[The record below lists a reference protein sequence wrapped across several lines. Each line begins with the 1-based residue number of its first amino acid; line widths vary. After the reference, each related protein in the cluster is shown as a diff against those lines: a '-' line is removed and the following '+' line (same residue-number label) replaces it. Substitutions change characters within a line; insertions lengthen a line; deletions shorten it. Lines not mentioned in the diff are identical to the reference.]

1 LCEPLSHD
9 AGRKHSNQNDTR
21 HEKGRTNMALQSG
34 QPTGYPTTARNQ
46 IQPFFLSAD
55 DYKSKKIVACIKTH
69 TELLHLLNFRQPLST
84 KELLSEI
91 GFSKQKLLRDLKQ
104 LQKNDLVKR
113 ISFESHI
120 LYVINGNFNTLIKQT
135 LSL

>member
-1 LCEPLSHD
+1 
-9 AGRKHSNQNDTR
+9 
-21 HEKGRTNMALQSG
+21 MALQSS

-135 LSL
+135 LGL